1 MSTAE
6 YLQATNAIGNY
17 LAEKGFDVEAAA
29 GAQYQ
34 KRVGQSATET
44 FLASSDWPG
53 GDRNRE
59 QLGLRLIAL
68 GLTNAED
75 KVQALK
81 DAYASMRES
90 NALFDDVSA
99 EQAKKLAENASPQEI
114 LQAWKETQA
123 DPESA
128 NAEFI
133 RSFQRGRLF

>member
-1 MSTAE
+1 M
-6 YLQATNAIGNY
+6 
-17 LAEKGFDVEAAA
+17 AEKNSTLKPPPVRNTETSW
-29 GAQYQ
+29 
-34 KRVGQSATET
+34 KSATET